1 MTSPEELLEALDEVE
16 TIVWATCE
24 WGSLGREKMNVLVNL
39 FSAFKV
45 EYDGQLHVPRF
56 SICMSSEDYD
66 RMVHVP
72 RKQLSEHLAT
82 FPFQSKDCPNE
93 IKHYWCKNEYTTCFQ
108 YYHCEWF
115 KTLKELVETSEHHF
129 LTVSEAREK
138 LKEVSKEAKP

>member
-66 RMVHVP
+66 RMVHIP
-72 RKQLSEHLAT
+72 RKQLSEERL
-82 FPFQSKDCPNE
+82 KLEKE
-93 IKHYWCKNEYTTCFQ
+93 IADYIQNPTPKKFKYWQDHQLGRLSLIT
-108 YYHCEWF
+108 
-115 KTLKELVETSEHHF
+115 ELLESSEHHF

-138 LKEVSKEAKP
+138 LKEVSK